1 MARVLSSYGTE
12 IEMGIIKQ
20 LKDLINESVDAETLV
35 ADSLLEFKVLMLKH
49 EPFYGD
55 VLMRLNISADRSVET
70 ACTNGRWIKYN
81 PDFMASLKPSQR
93 NYILL
98 HEMLHVLFKHWKRQG
113 DRDPRL
119 WNIACDM
126 VVNNYID
133 RRMMW
138 FLTHAD
144 ISIERPAEGVF
155 VKDYIDRNVED
166 IYQELYNK
174 INKGKKGKGGKI
186 ELHIFSTDVSISGKS
201 ADLILSETGGGPG
214 SIEEQIAE
222 KQLDNMLR
230 SAMSKAAGR
239 GRCPIPD
246 MKIELT
252 ESKRLP
258 WNRILADFLE
268 DKVSEESSYFTP
280 ERKYLHMDM
289 IVPGLG
295 TVEDDLADLWAFVD
309 TSGSIGGNELNQFI
323 TQLYRIGRQF
333 NCHINLAYWDTAVG
347 KVYKNIRNTK
357 ELLESA
363 PDSSG
368 GTDINCVYDYIRENK
383 IKPGVLIIL
392 TDGYFGRCNEPVGS
406 LKKKTIIVLS
416 EDSYDKDAK
425 EMGVLARL

>member
-1 MARVLSSYGTE
+1 
-12 IEMGIIKQ
+12 MGIIKQ

-35 ADSLLEFKVLMLKH
+35 ADSLLEFKVQMLKH

-55 VLMRLNISADRSVET
+55 VLMRLNITADRSVET

-81 PDFMASLKPSQR
+81 PDFMASLNAAQR
-93 NYILL
+93 NYVLL
-98 HEMLHVLFKHWKRQG
+98 HEVLHVILKHWKRQG

-133 RRMMW
+133 RRMKW
-138 FLTHAD
+138 FLTQYE
-144 ISIERPAEGVF
+144 ILIERPAEGVF

-174 INKGKKGKGGKI
+174 VNKGKKGKGGKL
-186 ELHIFSTDVSISGKS
+186 ELRIFGAGVSISGNS
-201 ADLILSETGGGPG
+201 SDLVISEAGQGPG

-222 KQLDNMLR
+222 KQLDDMLK
-230 SAMSKAAGR
+230 SAMTKAAGR
-239 GRCPIPD
+239 GRCQIPD

-392 TDGYFGRCNEPVGS
+392 TDGYFGSCREPVGS